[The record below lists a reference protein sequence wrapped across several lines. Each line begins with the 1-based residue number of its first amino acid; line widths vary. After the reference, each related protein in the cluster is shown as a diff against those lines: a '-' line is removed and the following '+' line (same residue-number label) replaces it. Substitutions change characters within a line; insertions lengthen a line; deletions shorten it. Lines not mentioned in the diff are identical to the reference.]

1 MTKAQPETAQQAS
14 QQLCKCGC
22 GEEVRNLF
30 VQGHDQKL
38 IAKLAL
44 DVVEGTG
51 TGLGILKPEQA
62 EWDIQA
68 RITEINSYVAAK
80 LSPALAAKFASAV
93 HNRWARYDKRTAR
106 AAAKA
111 SKQQA
116 ASGHKNRTVKELM
129 ATASDQ
135 DGRMVK
141 MIKELSADEPA
152 PVEETGPE
160 QIGLGTQVKIKVNRY
175 VYDAEVIGMSQAGK
189 VTSVKYTNKAG
200 REHVISA
207 PKAINLV
214 TV

>member
-1 MTKAQPETAQQAS
+1 MTKAATDQTLSKCA
-14 QQLCKCGC
+14 CGC

-51 TGLGILKPEQA
+51 TGMGILESGD
-62 EWDIQA
+62 EDIQE
-68 RITEINSYVAAK
+68 RITKVGNYVSAK
-80 LSPALAAKFASAV
+80 LSPALAAKFDSAA
-93 HNRWARYDKRTAR
+93 HNRWASYEKRTTR

-111 SKQQA
+111 SKQQTA
-116 ASGHKNRTVKELM
+116 PGHKNRTVKELM

-141 MIKELSADEPA
+141 MIKELSTDEPA

-160 QIGLGTQVKIKVNRY
+160 QVGLGAQVRIRVGRY
-175 VYDAEVIGMSQAGK
+175 EYDAEVIGMSQAGK
-189 VTSVKYTNKAG
+189 VTSVRYTNKAQ

-214 TV
+214 AV